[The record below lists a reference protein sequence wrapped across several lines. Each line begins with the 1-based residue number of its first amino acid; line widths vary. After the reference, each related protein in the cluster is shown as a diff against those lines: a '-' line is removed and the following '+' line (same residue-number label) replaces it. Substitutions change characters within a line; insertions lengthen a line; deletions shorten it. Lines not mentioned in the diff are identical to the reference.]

1 MFFLITVM
9 TYVPFLYSFN
19 LSSRKTK
26 SSFFLVADIWL
37 LNNFFA
43 HCDLATGWNMKGREW
58 KRKKENQKKK
68 KKRNKRGEKR
78 KIKKDKDI
86 HYEGRKMRADFSL
99 LENVS

>member
-1 MFFLITVM
+1 M

-58 KRKKENQKKK
+58 KRKKKNQEKKEIK
-68 KKRNKRGEKR
+68 GEKKGKLKR
-78 KIKKDKDI
+78 TKIHTTK
-86 HYEGRKMRADFSL
+86 EER
-99 LENVS
+99 